1 MLLARAPEEK
11 VWCVEGGYCCLIA
24 FSSCQPVE
32 QLPFLFLLVEN
43 WVLSFQDCSQA
54 VPLTQKLGPAG
65 GSSGRDGHGGCQED
79 LPCLNGCPLLLSTDL
94 AACVTCAVRRIT
106 VYFRLSTPAK
116 FCPQISNPS
125 SSTLLDL
132 SRAGGSHY
140 SAKYHRLCSAG
151 PPS

>member
-1 MLLARAPEEK
+1 MVSTPAFLPGEFHGQRSLA
-11 VWCVEGGYCCLIA
+11 GYSPQGHKELDT
-24 FSSCQPVE
+24 SE
-32 QLPFLFLLVEN
+32 QLTVLHFN
-43 WVLSFQDCSQA
+43 STWVQNESL
-54 VPLTQKLGPAG
+54 
-65 GSSGRDGHGGCQED
+65 
-79 LPCLNGCPLLLSTDL
+79 
-94 AACVTCAVRRIT
+94 T